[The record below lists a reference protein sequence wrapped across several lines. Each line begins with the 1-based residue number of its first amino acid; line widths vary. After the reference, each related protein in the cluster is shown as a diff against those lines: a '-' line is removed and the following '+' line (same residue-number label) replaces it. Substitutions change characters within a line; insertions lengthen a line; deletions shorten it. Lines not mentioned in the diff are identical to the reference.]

1 MPLVHRIARDALP
14 LYASALT
21 VTAGAVVQTFVLGR
35 SSTTALAAYTVAM
48 AVYVPVLTAVA
59 GSLRGVIPFVA
70 GSATATAELARIIS
84 NGRWLAV
91 LGGSVG
97 ALVVLA
103 VPLIGRL
110 VGAQPSTVQPLGAL
124 PALLAVSLLI
134 SSVGTSGVSVLV
146 GLGQGR
152 AVLRLSLAATFV
164 SVSSALLLIPDAG
177 PLPGFGL
184 IGAGLGMV
192 ATAVTSATLAQLAV
206 RRQQALRSCP
216 PGRARPD
223 LREAA
228 RLARVGIPLAATVLV
243 KFGVL
248 GVLALAAVS
257 AGTTSAAA
265 HAIVISLVN
274 LTFTAAV
281 AVGQAVIPLVAVSA
295 RERDRRSMRRTVV
308 TGGSLG
314 TVTVLVLAALV
325 VVFGDRV
332 LNVATSDPEV
342 VNQVIALL
350 PLFLL
355 AVTADAAQAV
365 VGFALVG
372 LRRTWPSFGAFA
384 FCYGLLAAVAFPVVG
399 FAGLTGLWIALA
411 LANLSLVAGQLV
423 VFLRVTSERRSGGGA
438 H

>member
-1 MPLVHRIARDALP
+1 M
-14 LYASALT
+14 
-21 VTAGAVVQTFVLGR
+21 
-35 SSTTALAAYTVAM
+35 
-48 AVYVPVLTAVA
+48 
-59 GSLRGVIPFVA
+59 
-70 GSATATAELARIIS
+70 
-84 NGRWLAV
+84 
-91 LGGSVG
+91 
-97 ALVVLA
+97 LA

-248 GVLALAAVS
+248 GLAAVS

-265 HAIVISLVN
+265 HAIAISLVN

-342 VNQVIALL
+342 VNQVVALL

-423 VFLRVTSERRSGGGA
+423 VFLRVTSERRSGGDA